1 MIVGTIVSQIAN
13 IVTPLRGG
21 QIRHFSTENL
31 AIKRQIPFTSQMDV
45 LNEEIHGRRYRFDG
59 NHESNQ
65 FTFIERRRY
74 RKMVKEV
81 KNMGLKRMLTVLGPQ
96 GFSFI
101 LD

>member
-1 MIVGTIVSQIAN
+1 MVVGPIVSRIAN
-13 IVTPLRGG
+13 LVTPLGGG

-31 AIKRQIPFTSQMDV
+31 AIKRQIPFTSQMDS
-45 LNEEIHGRRYRFDG
+45 LGEDIHGERFRVDG
-59 NHESNQ
+59 NQELG

-74 RKMVKEV
+74 RKLVLKVKQM
-81 KNMGLKRMLTVLGPQ
+81 KLRRMMTVLGPI